1 MPPKY
6 AIYQTS
12 LALFTKLGS
21 FIDDISIFFSVF
33 LLGDI
38 NIQGMTLQY
47 SDVLI
52 LLLHHL

>member
-6 AIYQTS
+6 AIYQTFS

-52 LLLHHL
+52 L